1 MKVFYILCH
10 MVSGLISLRKLST
23 EADLRTLRRKIQLW
37 HQKTMTLLEIG
48 STLSG
53 EIPKGP
59 CLIVSNHLSW
69 VDILLIGSFEDVR
82 FVAKAEVAKWPI
94 VGKLASGAGTLF
106 VRRGDRHSAERAVA
120 DIASELTCG
129 HRVVIFPEG
138 TTTRGPMPI
147 KFRGRLFQ
155 AARQAGVPIVPIALS
170 YHGAG
175 NALVSYA
182 DDDQF
187 ISHLFR
193 ICGAPFICGR
203 ISVGKPLSPHEPA
216 TTIAK
221 RAQLCVERMLE
232 ATASLGN
239 TNASSLE
246 EQTIQAS
253 PERDMRTYKSSLT
266 NDLL

>member
-1 MKVFYILCH
+1 MAD
-10 MVSGLISLRKLST
+10 SWQISVGGWDPLRS
-23 EADLRTLRRKIQLW
+23 A
-37 HQKTMTLLEIG
+37 
-48 STLSG
+48 
-53 EIPKGP
+53 
-59 CLIVSNHLSW
+59 
-69 VDILLIGSFEDVR
+69 
-82 FVAKAEVAKWPI
+82 
-94 VGKLASGAGTLF
+94 
-106 VRRGDRHSAERAVA
+106 GDRHSAERAVA

-147 KFRGRLFQ
+147 KFRSRLFQ

-203 ISVGKPLSPHEPA
+203 ISVGKPLSPTNQRPPSQKGPSSVSNECWKPRHLLA
-216 TTIAK
+216 TQTLPVLRNK
-221 RAQLCVERMLE
+221 RFKLHPKETCVPI
-232 ATASLGN
+232 N
-239 TNASSLE
+239 
-246 EQTIQAS
+246 
-253 PERDMRTYKSSLT
+253 
-266 NDLL
+266 LL